1 MATEQQLQK
10 SFEEGVRSITDA
22 VRIGALRDAIA
33 RNDYAAVLRAVD
45 IDDAAFDT
53 FRRLMVET
61 YAEGGISEVTG
72 MPVSYRVRWNSAT
85 AEAESFARNF
95 VGQQIT
101 YITNDARSAVQQ
113 TVADGLAFGRSTN
126 RIALDIAGRVG
137 ADGKRRGGIVGLN
150 QPQARWVNGGFD
162 KSGKWVD
169 GMRQKLSSDPLSV
182 LRDYSKRDKRFDKL
196 IAGAVDKP
204 LTQAQI
210 DRITGQYSERLLL
223 VRGLMIA
230 RTERSAA
237 INMGRQEAW
246 SQAAN
251 RLGLPRS
258 AVWKEWR
265 HSNRQ
270 MEPRIAHVAAN
281 GTRVQ
286 GLDGMFNIN
295 GHYCLHPHDSTLPA
309 DEVINCECQ
318 VKYFIPRGAAQWLK

>member
-10 SFEEGVRSITDA
+10 AFEEGVRSITDS
-22 VRIGALRDAIA
+22 VRIGALRDAISS
-33 RNDYAAVLRAVD
+33 NDYAAVLRAVD
-45 IDDAAFDT
+45 IDDAAFDS

-61 YAEGGISEVTG
+61 YAEGGISEITG

-85 AEAESFARNF
+85 ADAESFARNF

-101 YITNDARSAVQQ
+101 FITNDAREAVRQ
-113 TVADGLAFGRSTN
+113 TVADGLAYGRSTN
-126 RIALDIAGRVG
+126 RIALDIAGRVDG
-137 ADGKRRGGIVGLN
+137 TGKRRGGIVGLN
-150 QPQARWVNGGFD
+150 RQQAIWVEN
-162 KSGKWVD
+162 
-169 GMRQKLSSDPLSV
+169 MRRKLKDDPLAV
-182 LRDYSKRDKRFDKL
+182 LRDYTKRDKRFDKL

-204 LTQAQI
+204 LTNAQI

-230 RTERSAA
+230 RTERFAA
-237 INMGRQEAW
+237 LNMGRQEAW

-270 MEPRIAHVAAN
+270 MEPRVAHVAAN

-286 GLDGMFNIN
+286 GLDGLFNIN

-318 VKYFIPRGAAQWLK
+318 VRYSIPRSGRNG